1 MDAAL
6 HVLNL
11 RIHAIFPDNREHQ
24 IVWVCEL
31 EVVGCL

>member
-11 RIHAIFPDNREHQ
+11 RIRAIFPDNRSH
-24 IVWVCEL
+24 EL
-31 EVVGCL
+31 SGFVN